1 MHAPR
6 ILSKCGNFIKYI
18 LQTYNF
24 IRIFGGGG
32 ISLHTFIL
40 CAAIPSYIHERTQ
53 KVLFGGGGDSKKA
66 PHKYKKGLPHTEK
79 LAKNML
85 LKYSYVFASE
95 KVLRKC
101 NPKRTKLHNKQT
113 FWGVCSNVP
122 LNIVRSST
130 ISLIF
135 IKMNIFTIF
144 FLQNC
149 RKIHSRTHQIALF

>member
-1 MHAPR
+1 MSAR
-6 ILSKCGNFIKYI
+6 KKFCS
-18 LQTYNF
+18 
-24 IRIFGGGG
+24 
-32 ISLHTFIL
+32 
-40 CAAIPSYIHERTQ
+40 
-53 KVLFGGGGDSKKA
+53 GGGDPKKA

-85 LKYSYVFASE
+85 LKYSYIFASE

>member
-1 MHAPR
+1 MSAR
-6 ILSKCGNFIKYI
+6 RKFCL
-18 LQTYNF
+18 
-24 IRIFGGGG
+24 GGGG
-32 ISLHTFIL
+32 GN
-40 CAAIPSYIHERTQ
+40 P
-53 KVLFGGGGDSKKA
+53 KKA
-66 PHKYKKGLPHTEK
+66 PHKYKKGLPHAEK
-79 LAKNML
+79 LAKNIL
-85 LKYSYVFASE
+85 LKYSYIFASE

-122 LNIVRSST
+122 LNIVCSNT

-149 RKIHSRTHQIALF
+149 SKIALQKASNCTILKKFLEGAYHKPPSIQVASSRSAWHKALCK

>member
-18 LQTYNF
+18 LQTCNL
-24 IRIFGGGG
+24 ITIFGVGGHKPPY
-32 ISLHTFIL
+32 LYL
-40 CAAIPSYIHERTQ
+40 VRAIPSYIHERTQ
-53 KVLFGGGGDSKKA
+53 KVLFGGGGGGGTQKRL
-66 PHKYKKGLPHTEK
+66 PIVQIGLLHAEK
-79 LAKNML
+79 LAKTIL
-85 LKYSYVFASE
+85 LKYSYISASE

-113 FWGVCSNVP
+113 FRGVCSNLP
-122 LNIVRSST
+122 LNIVSSNT

-144 FLQNC
+144 FFTKL
-149 RKIHSRTHQIALF
+149 